1 MGRFYFLYMKNISYK
16 KSHICSR
23 TGKEKSMGKI
33 VKTMKLR
40 IDTDEAAD
48 RLFRELTERYASACN
63 EISQYM
69 FDHEFPMNF
78 VELKNVMYHQLRD
91 RYGLKS
97 QMTLSSFKTVI
108 ARYKT
113 VQTQLADRPFRYKDA
128 DGEWQSIDRTLEWLW
143 RPIHFRRPQADL
155 VRGRDY
161 SFVKNGTKLS
171 INTLKKRVKVSFH
184 VSEVFQPYFD
194 GSWSFGTGKL
204 VSLKGRWYFHIP
216 MTKTTPDTFDRT
228 NPEQLVGIDRG
239 LRFLAVT
246 YDEQEKSHFINGKD
260 LMKKRDTFANVRAEL
275 QSKGSRSA
283 KRALKR
289 ISGRENRW
297 MTDVNHQITKTLV
310 TEYGPETLFVL
321 EDLKGVSFEEENL
334 SKRSKTQRRQT
345 RSWAFYQLEQLF
357 TYKAKEIGA
366 DVIKVSPAYT
376 SQRCPKCGRI
386 HKENRHREIHEY
398 ICDVCGY
405 RSNDDRVGAM
415 NLFELGLRYV
425 SGDRY
430 PSFKIEEH

>member
-1 MGRFYFLYMKNISYK
+1 MLKAFTLRNYKNFKDEITIDFENIRDYLFQKDCISDGIITKMLICGRNA
-16 KSHICSR
+16 
-23 TGKEKSMGKI
+23 TGKTNLGKALLDVKDVLYGTFECPYDPFLLNADSDEKTAFFEYRFQFGDTELCYEYLKEYRGLAYEKS
-33 VKTMKLR
+33 
-40 IDTDEAAD
+40 
-48 RLFRELTERYASACN
+48 
-63 EISQYM
+63 
-69 FDHEFPMNF
+69 
-78 VELKNVMYHQLRD
+78 
-91 RYGLKS
+91 
-97 QMTLSSFKTVI
+97 
-108 ARYKT
+108 
-113 VQTQLADRPFRYKDA
+113 
-128 DGEWQSIDRTLEWLW
+128 
-143 RPIHFRRPQADL
+143 
-155 VRGRDY
+155 
-161 SFVKNGTKLS
+161 
-171 INTLKKRVKVSFH
+171 LKKRVKVSFH

-228 NPEQLVGIDRG
+228 NPEQLIGIDRG

-405 RSNDDRVGAM
+405 RSNDDRVGAI